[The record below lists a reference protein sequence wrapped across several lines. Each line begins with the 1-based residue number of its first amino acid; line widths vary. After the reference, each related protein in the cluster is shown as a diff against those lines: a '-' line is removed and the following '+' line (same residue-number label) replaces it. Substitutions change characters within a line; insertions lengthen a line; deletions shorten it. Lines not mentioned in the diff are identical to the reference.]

1 MSNEKEKDKTINFG
15 RKHDNW
21 TNGGKPRPRCR
32 MTGCES
38 PSQANSS
45 LCPDHYRAHENER
58 RSKLRK
64 VQAGGNVPF
73 VPMRGKQDLIVVM
86 YEEGVVSGAYLYK
99 CVRKLSPFETKVIY
113 GESPRKA
120 KLDDGTL
127 ILTATDARRG
137 KK

>member
-1 MSNEKEKDKTINFG
+1 MSNENEKDKTINFG
-15 RKHDNW
+15 RKHVDW

-32 MTGCES
+32 IEGCEH

-45 LCPDHYRAHENER
+45 LCPDHYRQHENER

-73 VPMRGKQDLIVVM
+73 VPLRGKQDLIVVM
-86 YEEGVVSGAYLYK
+86 YEEGVVAGAFLYK
-99 CVRKLSPFETKVIY
+99 PVRKLSKFEVQTIY

-120 KLDDGTL
+120 KMPDGTL
-127 ILTATDARRG
+127 ILTAVDARR